1 MVAVADDLNRS
12 AVGSFPKPN
21 SVIQPG
27 ACQYTSI
34 GMPRHAIHAPLMST
48 QHASQPPTRRFPH
61 LPEAHH
67 SLRADTSQLCAIG
80 TPGQIIKECR
90 MPLQHVYT
98 LRLFDVPKPQ
108 GAILA
113 AAQQLAAVGSECQAT
128 HISAMSMQYCPACAT
143 LCVPK
148 PDRSVRT
155 GTCQRFSIR
164 TPGHP
169 MYERSASLFCLPR
182 QRMQAASAAQLPQL
196 EATIMASARQ
206 HTAVRSK
213 GQVPHPAAL
222 SRERLDTVSHRSRLS
237 LPESNRTSGVATGK
251 PLSIGTPRQREDR
264 VRMRQFLKKGT

>member
-21 SVIQPG
+21 SVIKPG

-34 GMPRHAIHAPLMST
+34 GMPRHASHAPLMST
-48 QHASQPPTRRFPH
+48 QHASQPPTRRLPH
-61 LPEAHH
+61 LPAAHH
-67 SLRADTSQLCAIG
+67 SLSADTSQLCAIV
-80 TPGQIIKECR
+80 TPGQ
-90 MPLQHVYT
+90 L
-98 LRLFDVPKPQ
+98 
-108 GAILA
+108 
-113 AAQQLAAVGSECQAT
+113 
-128 HISAMSMQYCPACAT
+128 
-143 LCVPK
+143 
-148 PDRSVRT
+148 
-155 GTCQRFSIR
+155 
-164 TPGHP
+164 

-264 VRMRQFLKKGT
+264 VRMRQFLKTGT